1 MKVSGSSSLSPSRY
15 SLTPSNSEKSLR
27 LRLDH
32 FSTESSQ
39 STSTPRTHMRHESEP
54 HKPISLVII
63 EKYFSDICQ
72 SMSEKGTIESNIL
85 VKANTM
91 QDVLKDCLTAV
102 PDLSLQFYVL
112 MASALKE
119 IQHIYIT
126 KEEHVYST
134 LAKKLVQ
141 LAELIEE
148 NKYTSKTERAYTQP
162 QEELQEITGF
172 HEIAREL
179 NVKVARVTARILN
192 LWRKILC
199 PQREAAVISCGFLL
213 LYCEVDP
220 TLKISPTARIPIDKA
235 IGAMKNYIANPGHVV
250 TILRKTKEYIDKEMI
265 SVETIR
271 RINELVSKITV
282 EQVKNVDKTLTGLVI
297 YELIVFAV
305 KYYQGYAKEHYNI
318 DIFEKV
324 HEGSEGDTVNVKEN
338 SVEVSLIN
346 NFEQNLEKA
355 DNKVNFSERMQDQE
369 FSFPK
374 RSNPSINIEENSK
387 ELAEVIRG
395 REVRPSTSA
404 ISQKM
409 PQTSPKKPI
418 KPKKK
423 SQTLV
428 ESSPKKK
435 SLNTSEQFMQPS
447 LKNIFKPVPS
457 PTRSKVI
464 TSPSNPPQL
473 KKPLNP
479 QQFSPEKT
487 SPGKFSPEKTLPEK
501 LPPERASPFKTAAK
515 PQIDSPIMVSS
526 KPLDKNIFAAKK
538 IISSSSKPSNSNK
551 TTPVRSRKNL
561 GNIRSSDP
569 SPMNHRDVLEEMQYQ
584 QFIEE
589 KFRHFLID
597 KLQKETEKLLKNGID
612 RSDIKF
618 VNEIKASKNKIEWV
632 EEFEKTTGIIR
643 FNATKKLTDD
653 KRYTAELIRAQKQLD
668 ILERYSNEY

>member
-1 MKVSGSSSLSPSRY
+1 MDSNRISVKAGGASSLSPSRY

-32 FSTESSQ
+32 FSTDNSQ
-39 STSTPRTHMRHESEP
+39 SISTPRTHMRHESES

-72 SMSEKGTIESNIL
+72 SMSEKDTIDPGL
-85 VKANTM
+85 QVKANTM

-119 IQHIYIT
+119 IQHIYLT

-172 HEIAREL
+172 HEVAREL

-192 LWRKILC
+192 LWKRILC

-235 IGAMKNYIANPGHVV
+235 IGVMKNYIANPGYVV

-271 RINELVSKITV
+271 RINDLLSKITV
-282 EQVKNVDKTLTGLVI
+282 EQVKNVDRTLTGLAI
-297 YELIVFAV
+297 YELIIFAV

-318 DIFEKV
+318 DIFEKAGF
-324 HEGSEGDTVNVKEN
+324 EGSESDSITAKETPLEVNHV
-338 SVEVSLIN
+338 N
-346 NFEQNLEKA
+346 NFEPRPEKIANKLNL
-355 DNKVNFSERMQDQE
+355 SERMQDQE
-369 FSFPK
+369 FNIPT
-374 RSNPSINIEENSK
+374 RSNPGVTTEENSK
-387 ELAEVIRG
+387 KSIGIIPG
-395 REVRPSTSA
+395 REVRSSASATSHKKLQISPNKPSN
-404 ISQKM
+404 
-409 PQTSPKKPI
+409 
-418 KPKKK
+418 PKKK
-423 SQTLV
+423 SQTLD
-428 ESSPKKK
+428 ETSPKKK
-435 SLNTSEQFMQPS
+435 LLNTSEQSMQPS

-457 PTRSKVI
+457 PTRPKVFA
-464 TSPSNPPQL
+464 PSSSIPSQV

-479 QQFSPEKT
+479 KLASPEKIL
-487 SPGKFSPEKTLPEK
+487 PEKFSPEKVN
-501 LPPERASPFKTAAK
+501 SFKSTVKIEA
-515 PQIDSPIMVSS
+515 DSPITVSS
-526 KPLDKNIFAAKK
+526 KPLDKNIIAAKK
-538 IISSSSKPSNSNK
+538 LIISNSKLSNSNK

-561 GNIRSSDP
+561 MNPRSSDP
-569 SPMNHRDVLEEMQYQ
+569 SPINHRDVLEEMQYQ

-597 KLQKETEKLLKNGID
+597 KLQKETEKLLKNGLD
-612 RSDIKF
+612 RNDIKI
-618 VNEIKASKNKIEWV
+618 VNEIKASKSKMAWI

-643 FNATKKLTDD
+643 FNATKKLSDD

-668 ILERYSNEY
+668 ILERYSN

>member
-1 MKVSGSSSLSPSRY
+1 
-15 SLTPSNSEKSLR
+15 
-27 LRLDH
+27 
-32 FSTESSQ
+32 
-39 STSTPRTHMRHESEP
+39 MRHESES

-72 SMSEKGTIESNIL
+72 SMSEKDTIDPGL
-85 VKANTM
+85 QVKANTM

-119 IQHIYIT
+119 IQHIYLT

-172 HEIAREL
+172 HEVAREL

-192 LWRKILC
+192 LWKRILC

-235 IGAMKNYIANPGHVV
+235 IGVMKNYIANPGYVV
-250 TILRKTKEYIDKEMI
+250 TILRKTKEYLDKEMI

-271 RINELVSKITV
+271 RSNDLLSKITV
-282 EQVKNVDKTLTGLVI
+282 EQVKNVDRTLTGLAI
-297 YELIVFAV
+297 YELIIFAV

-318 DIFEKV
+318 DIFEKAGF
-324 HEGSEGDTVNVKEN
+324 EGSESDSITAKETPLEVNHV
-338 SVEVSLIN
+338 N
-346 NFEQNLEKA
+346 NFEPRPEKIANKLNL
-355 DNKVNFSERMQDQE
+355 SERMQDQE
-369 FSFPK
+369 FNIPT
-374 RSNPSINIEENSK
+374 RSNPGVTTEENSK
-387 ELAEVIRG
+387 KSIGIIPG
-395 REVRPSTSA
+395 REVRSSASATSHKKLQISPNKPSN
-404 ISQKM
+404 
-409 PQTSPKKPI
+409 
-418 KPKKK
+418 PKKK
-423 SQTLV
+423 SQTLD
-428 ESSPKKK
+428 ETSPKKK
-435 SLNTSEQFMQPS
+435 LLNTSEQSMQPS

-457 PTRSKVI
+457 PTRPKVFA
-464 TSPSNPPQL
+464 PSSSIPSQV

-479 QQFSPEKT
+479 KLASPEKIL
-487 SPGKFSPEKTLPEK
+487 PEKFSPEKVN
-501 LPPERASPFKTAAK
+501 SFKSTVKIEA
-515 PQIDSPIMVSS
+515 DSPITVSS
-526 KPLDKNIFAAKK
+526 KPLDKNIIAAKK
-538 IISSSSKPSNSNK
+538 LIISNSKLSNSNK

-561 GNIRSSDP
+561 MNPRSSDP
-569 SPMNHRDVLEEMQYQ
+569 SPINHRDVLEEMQYQ

-597 KLQKETEKLLKNGID
+597 KLQKETEKLLKNGLD
-612 RSDIKF
+612 RNDIKI
-618 VNEIKASKNKIEWV
+618 VNEIKASKSKMAWI

-643 FNATKKLTDD
+643 FNATKKLSDD

-668 ILERYSNEY
+668 ILERYSN